1 MYGDDK
7 LKVPH
12 PETGEVVEVDAEV
25 VDELAQGGSFSDLPK
40 I

>member
-1 MYGDDK
+1 MYGDEK

-12 PETGEVVEVDAEV
+12 PETGELVEVDAEV
-25 VDELAQGGSFSDLPK
+25 VDELAHGSTFSDLPK